1 MGNADDW
8 AVQARHWSK
17 RLQRAA
23 GDAAGRVDERTGAVT
38 SARGQLDR
46 LRGARD
52 RAVVT
57 SGDTGAGRT
66 VGEAVRR
73 VAGLAGRLPL
83 LSVTTDAITNRHG
96 IPVLAER
103 LRADPS
109 DPMAGVHLLEALTRA
124 ERDRRRY
131 RAVRTVVDPTSW
143 IVRTATTTAGAVGRE
158 STPFADRLGRSV
170 YGLAAARIRE
180 DLTDAAAWHAL
191 ARVHL
196 VRGDADGARD
206 LATLAALAAPDHTPA
221 ALVTVA
227 RAELA
232 RRRLTA
238 ADRAAQAAAER
249 GHTVGFEVLVAV
261 HEEVAVLDPDPAT
274 RALRLERLPGLLGLV
289 VPADREHYH
298 GVHVDAGAAVRSTA
312 ASQKRK
318 ADDLTDRL
326 RAATATTAGSS
337 PAGPLAP
344 APAPASEGD
353 GRGE

>member
-1 MGNADDW
+1 VGSADDW

-52 RAVVT
+52 RAVVGSAQT
-57 SGDTGAGRT
+57 EAGRT
-66 VGEAVRR
+66 VGDAVRR
-73 VAGLAGRLPL
+73 LAGLAARLPV

-96 IPVLAER
+96 IPVLVER
-103 LRADPS
+103 FRADPS
-109 DPMAGVHLLEALTRA
+109 DPMAGVHLLEALARA
-124 ERDRRRY
+124 DRDRRRY

-143 IVRTATTTAGAVGRE
+143 VVRTATSTAGAIGRE
-158 STPFADRLGRSV
+158 TTPFADRLGRSV
-170 YGLAAARIRE
+170 YGLAAARLRE
-180 DLTDAAAWHAL
+180 DPADAVAWHGL

-196 VRGDADGARD
+196 LRGDADGAHD
-206 LATLAALAAPDHTPA
+206 LAALAALADPDHTPA
-221 ALVTVA
+221 ALITVA

-249 GHTVGFEVLVAV
+249 GHSVGFEVLVAV
-261 HEEVAVLDPDPAT
+261 HEEAALLDPDPAT
-274 RALRLERLPGLLGLV
+274 RAVRLERLPGLLGLV
-289 VPADREHYH
+289 EPAHREHYH
-298 GVHVDAGAAVRSTA
+298 GIHVGAGAAVRGTA

-326 RAATATTAGSS
+326 RAAAAPAAGTS
-337 PAGPLAP
+337 P
-344 APAPASEGD
+344 APAPAAEG
-353 GRGE
+353 GTSGE